1 MNSKEQEM
9 LRKHKQRSEN
19 GFNALQKYV
28 IEQKPTTIVAPNLL
42 SKL

>member
-9 LRKHKQRSEN
+9 LRKHKQREN